1 MKHFAAAQTVLLT
14 LDLLDSD
21 QDKSMLK
28 GNASALVH
36 KAKFIEDKLNTA
48 PGFKAFM
55 VNSAEARLVRK
66 YYTDR
71 MRRYIA
77 DDKVYQ
83 QLLPDFAV
91 GCRRLTPGNPY
102 MRAVQKENVKIHR
115 CAVAKVTPDSIIG
128 SNGDEVK
135 VDTIICATGFDTSF
149 IPRHPI
155 VGRNGISIQDKWS
168 SVPEGY
174 MSVAVPDMPNYF
186 TVMGPSFPIANG
198 SVMGALQAAAKYILQ
213 MVQKIQREHIHSLW
227 PKQSVTD
234 AFNEHTQ
241 AWMAGAAWQDSKCRS
256 WYKDNRTGRV
266 NAIWP
271 GSSLHF
277 CETMKY
283 PRFEDY
289 EIRYESSANM
299 WEFMGLG
306 FTKNMLSDDPDLSP
320 YISTEEVDDKFI
332 RFEPDLAAED
342 ASLQKMAQMV
352 HDMPTSL

>member
-1 MKHFAAAQTVLLT
+1 
-14 LDLLDSD
+14 
-21 QDKSMLK
+21 MLK
-28 GNASALVH
+28 GNAEALVQ

-55 VNSAEARLVRK
+55 VNSAEARMVRK

-77 DDKVYQ
+77 DNEVYQ

-102 MRAVQKENVKIHR
+102 MRAVQRENVKIHR
-115 CAVAKVTPDSIIG
+115 CAVTKVTPHSIIG

-241 AWMAGAAWQDSKCRS
+241 AWMAGAAWQDPKCRS

-277 CETMKY
+277 CQVMKY

-306 FTKNMLSDDPDLSP
+306 FTKNMLSDKPDLSP
-320 YISTEEVDDKFI
+320 YISTEEVDDQFI
-332 RFEPDLAAED
+332 RYEPDLAAED